1 MGSGQANAGI
11 LYNRMSTLTATHEHP
26 LLVHPKIAGTLCA
39 SGAGL
44 SRPAGI
50 RSEPDFCIVS
60 AGFRHKAGSK
70 AGSVGYQEETA
81 PTLLAGQQSA
91 VFSADCSQLIV
102 RRLTPTEA
110 ERLQGCP
117 DNWTKYGADGKTIS
131 DTKRY
136 SMLGNGIAAP
146 CAAYI
151 MQGIRQAI
159 ERSD

>member
-1 MGSGQANAGI
+1 MNIPCWSTRRLPEPCAPPARDSPGPQGYEANRIFALSAQGF
-11 LYNRMSTLTATHEHP
+11 TT
-26 LLVHPKIAGTLCA
+26 KQ
-39 SGAGL
+39 GAK
-44 SRPAGI
+44 P
-50 RSEPDFCIVS
+50 EV
-60 AGFRHKAGSK
+60 
-70 AGSVGYQEETA
+70 
-81 PTLLAGQQSA
+81 LA
-91 VFSADCSQLIV
+91 CSQLIV
-102 RRLTPTEA
+102 RRLNPTEA

>member
-1 MGSGQANAGI
+1 M
-11 LYNRMSTLTATHEHP
+11 
-26 LLVHPKIAGTLCA
+26 
-39 SGAGL
+39 
-44 SRPAGI
+44 RPAEQQVIEKDVNGCQI
-50 RSEPDFCIVS
+50 TLSFSASPVNGVIEKIQSILSNAYDERVQNDLTGIVS
-60 AGFRHKAGSK
+60 AGVRHKAGSK